1 MTNLAPHRSWSWRIQ
16 VGVVTG
22 ALALVV
28 MLARLVIV
36 TPSAEAR
43 ADTTFTVLYSFKGR
57 ADGSSLY
64 AGLVRD
70 AGRQSL
76 WHYIVGGTSAKGTVF
91 KLDPTDAKT
100 VLHSF
105 TGPLLDGQY
114 PEADLIRDADTP
126 EPLWRMRV
134 LAPNEPWEVSGLD
147 SQRKEKRSWRHG

>member
-16 VGVVTG
+16 VVVTG

-57 ADGSSLY
+57 ADGSSLH

-70 AGRQSL
+70 AAGNL
-76 WHYIVGGTSAKGTVF
+76 YGTTIVNGTSAKGTVF
-91 KLDPTDAKT
+91 KLDPTGAKT

-105 TGPLLDGQY
+105 TGPPLDGQY
-114 PEADLIRDADTP
+114 PEADLIRDAAGN
-126 EPLWRMRV
+126 V
-134 LAPNEPWEVSGLD
+134 LCGIGTGCGGQPRRDGKNSVEA
-147 SQRKEKRSWRHG
+147 